1 MTASNDTGVLGWGA
15 NGSHVSPQGQNEHQ
29 DFSPMR
35 VERDEQLL
43 AALRGREP
51 IAVKHLHVVAHA
63 VHDDA
68 TDVRRVRRLREDV
81 TAARE
86 SRAALESAYAD
97 PAVYA
102 EIQALKD
109 RLQSENI
116 ALREEID
123 KTSMF
128 EEIVG
133 SSPPLRSGSVARVQG
148 GADRLDRADHR

>member
-1 MTASNDTGVLGWGA
+1 
-15 NGSHVSPQGQNEHQ
+15 
-29 DFSPMR
+29 MR
-35 VERDEQLL
+35 AERDDQLL

-68 TDVRRVRRLREDV
+68 TDGAEHVGSVKDV
-81 TAARE
+81 TAAKK
-86 SRAALESAYAD
+86 SRQALESAYAEVQ
-97 PAVYA
+97 AVYP

-133 SSPPLRSGSVARVQG
+133 SSPTLRTVWSDVQG
-148 GADRLDRADHR
+148 GTDRFDGADHR